1 MKEVIE
7 RWERSG
13 KVKSITYYTINGKV
27 FDKLIFNEQGEYV
40 KHKLIYDL
48 HGEYV
53 EHVSEKLESNLGE
66 QYAIMCVLCQV
77 LSENISESHFG
88 AFVKHYFKK
97 ILRAHAC
104 GPRGTDR
111 LNPTPPPI

>member
-1 MKEVIE
+1 
-7 RWERSG
+7 
-13 KVKSITYYTINGKV
+13 
-27 FDKLIFNEQGEYV
+27 
-40 KHKLIYDL
+40 
-48 HGEYV
+48 
-53 EHVSEKLESNLGE
+53 
-66 QYAIMCVLCQV
+66 MCVLCQV